1 LAEVEAVAKAEAW
14 SMTYTVSAATTANC
28 HTGRMRIMA
37 AGLQS
42 LACGEN
48 TERNAAA
55 EEKRTETASWM
66 ESHTMVGYN
75 FIAIGFGFELGVW
88 LPWLLPK
95 LRPMRIL
102 AFVWP
107 LHSGGIRDFSSDFE
121 L

>member
-1 LAEVEAVAKAEAW
+1 VRPQPPTATRGVCALW
-14 SMTYTVSAATTANC
+14 PLVSS
-28 HTGRMRIMA
+28 
-37 AGLQS
+37 QS